1 MSEKELKEKKRG
13 VGTVAREAIAAGM
26 TNEAALEAVK
36 AEFPDKNTTL
46 ASINWYR
53 GQMRKE
59 DPSVPSARELN
70 KQLKTTDEDKKDP
83 LDD

>member
-1 MSEKELKEKKRG
+1 MSEKEVKEKKRG

-36 AEFPDKNTTL
+36 AEFPEKNTTL

-53 GQMRKE
+53 GDMRKN
-59 DPSVPSARELN
+59 DKSIPSARELN
-70 KQLKTTDEDKKDP
+70 RQLKEKADP
-83 LDD
+83 LED